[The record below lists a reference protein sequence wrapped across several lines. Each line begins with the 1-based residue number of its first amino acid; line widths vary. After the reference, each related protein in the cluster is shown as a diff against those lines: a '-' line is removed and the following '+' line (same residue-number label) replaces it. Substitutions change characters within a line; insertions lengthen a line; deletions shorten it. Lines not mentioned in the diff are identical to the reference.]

1 MNLTMNTKIILSV
14 IILLFVGGN
23 VAKAQDW
30 PNLSR
35 YQVANQRL
43 KDSTVKVVYMG
54 NSITE
59 AWAQMSPDFFADN
72 RYINRGISGQTTPQM
87 LLRFRQDVIELKP
100 KIVVLLCGINDI
112 AGNTGPSTLEM
123 IEANIMSMAELAKAN
138 KIKMILCSLLPANH
152 FKWKPTLQPA
162 DSVIALNKW
171 ISAYAHS
178 RHLEYVDFYS
188 QMVDTEKGLKAA
200 YTYDGLHP
208 TIDGYKIMQPLVK
221 AAISKIL

>member
-1 MNLTMNTKIILSV
+1 
-14 IILLFVGGN
+14 
-23 VAKAQDW
+23 
-30 PNLSR
+30 
-35 YQVANQRL
+35 
-43 KDSTVKVVYMG
+43 
-54 NSITE
+54 
-59 AWAQMSPDFFADN
+59 
-72 RYINRGISGQTTPQM
+72 
-87 LLRFRQDVIELKP
+87 
-100 KIVVLLCGINDI
+100 
-112 AGNTGPSTLEM
+112 M
-123 IEANIMSMAELAKAN
+123 IEGNIMSMAELAKAN
-138 KIKMILCSLLPANH
+138 KIKMILCSVLPANH
-152 FKWKPTLQPA
+152 FKSKPTLQPA

>member
-1 MNLTMNTKIILSV
+1 MNTKIILSV
-14 IILLFVGGN
+14 TILLFVGGN
-23 VAKAQDW
+23 IAKAQDW

-35 YQVANQRL
+35 YQAANQRL

-72 RYINRGISGQTTPQM
+72 KYVNRGISGQTTPQM
-87 LLRFRQDVIELKP
+87 LLRFRQDVIALKP
-100 KIVVLLCGINDI
+100 KVVVLLCGINDI

-123 IEANIMSMAELAKAN
+123 IEGNIMSMAELAKAN
-138 KIKMILCSLLPANH
+138 KIKMILCSVLPANH
-152 FKWKPTLQPA
+152 FKWKPALQPA

-171 ISAYAHS
+171 ISAYTHS
-178 RHLEYVDFYS
+178 HHLEYVDYYS

-200 YTYDGLHP
+200 YTYDGVHP
-208 TIDGYKIMQPLVK
+208 TINGYKIMQPLVK